1 MTEQDL
7 IDLGFTK
14 TIVTDEE
21 SNNGY
26 DYYYYSLYL
35 MEGLSLDS
43 NDSDHTTTH
52 TWEVHNY
59 EWPTV
64 KSINKESIILL
75 KQMVQDLQK
84 LNF

>member
-35 MEGLSLDS
+35 MEGLELNST
-43 NDSDHTTTH
+43 DSDHSTTH
-52 TWEVHNY
+52 GWEAFNPDWAV
-59 EWPTV
+59 TT
-64 KSINKESIILL
+64 INKESIILL
-75 KQMVQDLQK
+75 KQMAQDLQD
-84 LNF
+84 LNP

>member
-1 MTEQDL
+1 MTEQNL

-26 DYYYYSLYL
+26 DYYYYSLHL

-52 TWEVHNY
+52 GWEVYNY

-64 KSINKESIILL
+64 KSITKESIILL
-75 KQMVQDLQK
+75 IQMAQDLQ
-84 LNF
+84 NQNP

>member
-7 IDLGFTK
+7 IDLGFNKIT
-14 TIVTDEE
+14 VTDEE

-26 DYYYYSLYL
+26 DYYYYSLIL

-52 TWEVHNY
+52 TWEVKNY
-59 EWPTV
+59 DWPTV
-64 KSINKESIILL
+64 KSISKESIILL
-75 KQMVQDLQK
+75 IQMAQGLQDL
-84 LNF
+84 NP

>member
-26 DYYYYSLYL
+26 DYYYYSLNL
-35 MEGLSLDS
+35 MEGLNLDS
-43 NDSDHTTTH
+43 SDSDHSTTH
-52 TWEVHNY
+52 GWEVHNY

-75 KQMVQDLQK
+75 KKMAQDLQD
-84 LNF
+84 LDL

>member
-7 IDLGFTK
+7 IDLGFNK
-14 TIVTDEE
+14 IIVTDEE

-26 DYYYYSLYL
+26 DYYYYYLNL
-35 MEGLSLDS
+35 MEGLNLDS
-43 NDSDHTTTH
+43 TDSDHSTTH
-52 TWEVHNY
+52 GWEVQNY

-75 KQMVQDLQK
+75 KQMAQDLQD
-84 LNF
+84 LNP

>member
-26 DYYYYSLYL
+26 DYYYYSLDL
-35 MEGLSLDS
+35 MEGLSLNS
-43 NDSDHTTTH
+43 NDSDNTSTH
-52 TWEVHNY
+52 GWEVHNHD
-59 EWPTV
+59 WPTV
-64 KSINKESIILL
+64 KSISKESIILL
-75 KQMVQDLQK
+75 KQMAQDLQD
-84 LNF
+84 LNP

>member
-75 KQMVQDLQK
+75 KQMAQNLQDQNL
-84 LNF
+84 

>member
-26 DYYYYSLYL
+26 DYYYYSLDL
-35 MEGLSLDS
+35 MEGLSLNS

-52 TWEVHNY
+52 GWEVHNY
-59 EWPTV
+59 DWSTV
-64 KSINKESIILL
+64 KNISKESIILL
-75 KQMVQDLQK
+75 KQMTQDLQDQ
-84 LNF
+84 NP

>member
-26 DYYYYSLYL
+26 DYYYYYLDL

-52 TWEVHNY
+52 GWEVKNY
-59 EWPTV
+59 DWPTV
-64 KSINKESIILL
+64 KSISKESIILL
-75 KQMVQDLQK
+75 KQMAQDLQAQN
-84 LNF
+84 L

>member
-1 MTEQDL
+1 MTEQEL
-7 IDLGFTK
+7 IELGFIE

-26 DYYYYSLYL
+26 DYYYYSLDI
-35 MEGLSLDS
+35 MEGLSLNS
-43 NDSDHTTTH
+43 TDSDHITTH
-52 TWEVHNY
+52 GWEVRNY
-59 EWPTV
+59 DWPTV

-75 KQMVQDLQK
+75 KQMAQDLQK

>member
-35 MEGLSLDS
+35 MEELELNSTDC
-43 NDSDHTTTH
+43 DHSTIH
-52 TWEVHNY
+52 GWEVNNY
-59 EWPTV
+59 DWPTV
-64 KSINKESIILL
+64 KSISKESIILL
-75 KQMVQDLQK
+75 IEMTQK
-84 LNF
+84 INK

>member
-7 IDLGFTK
+7 IDLGFNKIT
-14 TIVTDEE
+14 VTDEE

-26 DYYYYSLYL
+26 DYYYYSLTL

-52 TWEVHNY
+52 GWEVNNY
-59 EWPTV
+59 DWPTV
-64 KSINKESIILL
+64 KSISKESIILL
-75 KQMVQDLQK
+75 KQMTQDLQD
-84 LNF
+84 LNP

>member
-7 IDLGFTK
+7 IDLGFNKIT
-14 TIVTDEE
+14 VTDEE

-26 DYYYYSLYL
+26 DYYYYSLTL

-52 TWEVHNY
+52 GWEVKNY
-59 EWPTV
+59 DWPTT
-64 KSINKESIILL
+64 KSISKESIILL
-75 KQMVQDLQK
+75 AQMAQDLQD
-84 LNF
+84 LNP

>member
-26 DYYYYSLYL
+26 DYYYYFLNL

-43 NDSDHTTTH
+43 TDSDHTTTH
-52 TWEVHNY
+52 GWEVKNY
-59 EWPTV
+59 NWPTV

-75 KQMVQDLQK
+75 KQMAQDLQD
-84 LNF
+84 LNP

>member
-7 IDLGFTK
+7 IDLGFNK
-14 TIVTDEE
+14 IIVTDEE

-35 MEGLSLDS
+35 MEGLNLDS
-43 NDSDHTTTH
+43 TDSDHSTTH
-52 TWEVHNY
+52 TWEVRNY

-64 KSINKESIILL
+64 KSISKESIILL
-75 KQMVQDLQK
+75 KQMTQDLQD
-84 LNF
+84 LNP